1 MKKQTLTI
9 FGKKNYLLG
18 TDKNG
23 KKLFLV
29 APSWDCGWYWG
40 FGYIETYTNNS
51 HPERSRDIATHN
63 HFDSLFGTIFGTNCT
78 FYDGFKNIIIDST
91 LSDNELWK
99 LCDYMETFYCLNE
112 TAEVLKRG
120 YSHYDERA
128 KLDIVKDE
136 AYAERIN
143 KVILPELFKHI
154 EDLFKEE

>member
-1 MKKQTLTI
+1 MEKQTLTI

-29 APSWDCGWYWG
+29 EPSWDCGWYWG
-40 FGYIETYTNNS
+40 FGYVETYTNNS
-51 HPERSRDIATHN
+51 HPEKSRDIESHR
-63 HFDSLFGTIFGTNCT
+63 HFNTLFGNNCSL
-78 FYDGFKNIIIDST
+78 YNGFKRIIKDST
-91 LSDNELWK
+91 LDDDEIWMLV
-99 LCDYMETFYCLNE
+99 DYMKTFYCLRE

-120 YSHYDERA
+120 YSHYTEKA

-143 KVILPELFKHI
+143 KVVLPELFKHI
-154 EDLFKEE
+154 KDLFEY

>member
-1 MKKQTLTI
+1 MEKQTLTI

-40 FGYIETYTNNS
+40 FGYIETYTNNN

-63 HFDSLFGTIFGTNCT
+63 HFDSLFGTIFGTNCNL
-78 FYDGFKNIIIDST
+78 YDGFKRIIKDST
-91 LSDNELWK
+91 LSDSELWQ
-99 LCDYMETFYCLNE
+99 LCDYMKTFYCLQE

-120 YSHYDERA
+120 SSHYSERA

-154 EDLFKEE
+154 EDLFE

>member
-1 MKKQTLTI
+1 MEKQTLTI

-29 APSWDCGWYWG
+29 EPSWDCGWYWG
-40 FGYIETYTNNS
+40 FGYVETYTNNTDPKRSKDISS
-51 HPERSRDIATHN
+51 HTHFN
-63 HFDSLFGTIFGTNCT
+63 SLFGTNCSL
-78 FYDGFKNIIIDST
+78 YDGFKRIIKDST
-91 LSDNELWK
+91 LDDDEIWK
-99 LCDYMETFYCLNE
+99 LIDYMKTFYCLSE

-120 YSHYDERA
+120 YSHYSETA

-143 KVILPELFKHI
+143 KVVLPVLFKHI
-154 EDLFKEE
+154 EDLFE

>member
-23 KKLFLV
+23 RKLFLV
-29 APSWDCGWYWG
+29 EPSWDCGWYWG

-51 HPERSRDIATHN
+51 HPERSRDIASHS
-63 HFDSLFGTIFGTNCT
+63 HFDSLFGTNCNL
-78 FYDGFKNIIIDST
+78 YDGFKKIIKDST
-91 LSDNELWK
+91 LSDSELWQ
-99 LCDYMETFYCLNE
+99 LCDYMKTYYCLRE
-112 TAEVLKRG
+112 TAEVLGRG
-120 YSHYDERA
+120 YSYYTEKA

-143 KVILPELFKHI
+143 KVVLPELFKHI
-154 EDLFKEE
+154 EDLFE